1 MKYRRFTRSLIL
13 ILQKSSILVGGQAV
27 IEGVMMRVPG
37 AYATAVR
44 IPDQSII
51 TERKPFISAAKRVKW
66 LGFPIIRGI
75 VSLFESMKIG
85 METLQFSADHAMPEP
100 NKKTSAFWEKIYNT
114 LTILFSFA
122 LALGL
127 FAVLPLWLTTKIFAI
142 EKTAWLFN
150 LVAGLFRIFFFLVY
164 LFLIS
169 RMKDIKRLF
178 EYHGAEHKTV
188 FAFEHGRDMTL
199 ENIRPFSTFHPRC
212 GTSFLFVTLIN
223 AIIMYA
229 IIDSV
234 IMAFHGPMSL
244 ATRLLVHLPL
254 IPLVMGVGYEV
265 LKWTSRHMNHPWI
278 GWMTKPGLWLQH
290 ITTSQPDDSQ
300 IECALTALRTA
311 FDKDWDA
318 YTGKEYIAEA
328 VD

>member
-1 MKYRRFTRSLIL
+1 MITRCLLRTLSLL
-13 ILQKSSILVGGQAV
+13 VQKSSILVGGQAV

-44 IPDQSII
+44 IPDQTII
-51 TERKPFISAAKRVKW
+51 TERKEFTSAAKRIKW
-66 LGFPIIRGI
+66 LGFPVVRGI
-75 VSLFESMKIG
+75 VSLFESLKIG

-100 NKKTSAFWEKIYNT
+100 DKKRDAFWEKVYNA
-114 LTILFSFA
+114 LTMLFSFV

-127 FAVLPLWLTTKIFAI
+127 FAVLPLWLTTKVFAI

-150 LVAGLFRIFFFLVY
+150 LVAGLFRIAFFLLY

-178 EYHGAEHKTV
+178 QYHGAEHKTV
-188 FAFEHGRDMTL
+188 FAFEHGRDMTVD
-199 ENIRPFSTFHPRC
+199 NIRPFSTFHPRC

-234 IMAFHGPMSL
+234 IMAFYGPMSL
-244 ATRLLVHLPL
+244 MTRLLVHLPM
-254 IPLVMGVGYEV
+254 IPFIMGVGYEV
-265 LKWTSRHMNHPWI
+265 LKWTSRHMNNPWI
-278 GWMTKPGLWLQH
+278 GWMTKPGLWLQR
-290 ITTSQPDDSQ
+290 ITTSNPDDNQ
-300 IECALTALRTA
+300 IECALTALRAA
-311 FDKDWDA
+311 FDSEWET

>member
-1 MKYRRFTRSLIL
+1 
-13 ILQKSSILVGGQAV
+13 
-27 IEGVMMRVPG
+27 
-37 AYATAVR
+37 
-44 IPDQSII
+44 
-51 TERKPFISAAKRVKW
+51 
-66 LGFPIIRGI
+66 
-75 VSLFESMKIG
+75 
-85 METLQFSADHAMPEP
+85 
-100 NKKTSAFWEKIYNT
+100 
-114 LTILFSFA
+114 
-122 LALGL
+122 
-127 FAVLPLWLTTKIFAI
+127 
-142 EKTAWLFN
+142 
-150 LVAGLFRIFFFLVY
+150 
-164 LFLIS
+164 
-169 RMKDIKRLF
+169 MKDIKRLF

>member
-1 MKYRRFTRSLIL
+1 MKFRWFTRSLTFF
-13 ILQKSSILVGGQAV
+13 LQKSSILVGGQAV

-44 IPDQSII
+44 IPDQTIV
-51 TERKPFISAAKRVKW
+51 TERKPFTSASKRIKW
-66 LGFPIIRGI
+66 LGYPVIRGI
-75 VSLFESMKIG
+75 VSLFESLKIG
-85 METLQFSADHAMPEP
+85 METLQFSADHAMPKP
-100 NKKTSAFWEKIYNT
+100 DKKTNSFMEKVYNLLTMLFAFG
-114 LTILFSFA
+114 
-122 LALGL
+122 LAIGL
-127 FAVLPLWLTTKIFAI
+127 FAILPLWLTTKFFNI

-150 LVAGLFRIFFFLVY
+150 ISAGILRILFFLVY

-188 FAFEHGRDMTL
+188 FAFEKGREMTL
-199 ENIRPFSTFHPRC
+199 DNIRPLSTFHPRC
-212 GTSFLFVTLIN
+212 GTSFLFVTFIN

-234 IMAFHGPMSL
+234 IIAFYGPMSL

-254 IPLVMGVGYEV
+254 IPFVMGVGYEV
-265 LKWTSRHMNHPWI
+265 LKWTSRHMNNPWI
-278 GWMTKPGLWLQH
+278 GWMTKPGLWLQR
-290 ITTSQPDDSQ
+290 ITTSNPDDAQ

-311 FDKDWDA
+311 FDTEWET